1 MEVNAST
8 LSKRERKAV
17 KKVADKMAAGFK
29 GTWRAH
35 VLRGLLLQSEKLK
48 MWQKYG
54 ENGHTTCLGYVGLL

>member
-35 VLRGLLLQSEKLK
+35 VFRSLVLQSEKLK
-48 MWQKYG
+48 IWQKD
-54 ENGHTTCLGYVGLL
+54 EQNGHTRGLRYVGLL